1 MRTVRIVPAL
11 ALVVLVLLPA
21 YGQTPKRGGILN
33 AMQGEDLPAG
43 FSIHETA
50 TIFGL
55 WPVMPCYSNLVLFDP
70 LKPRETPETILPE
83 LAEKWS
89 WQDGYRNLVFFLRKG
104 VKWHDGQPFTATDV
118 KFTFDVVREARDAP
132 AKLRINAR
140 KEWYAN
146 VEAIETPEPYTVIF
160 RLKRPQPSLL
170 TMLASGYSPVL
181 PAHLPL
187 STLRSKCVGTGPF
200 RLKEYVRGQLIELER
215 NPDYFV
221 KGRPYLDGIRYPII
235 TERGTRLAAL
245 QAGRLD
251 VSLPTEITKV
261 MAETLKK
268 AAPSMVITETPH
280 SGSDN
285 VILNHK
291 RPPFDNVHVR
301 RAINLALDRRA
312 WVQMRL
318 GGAVISSAM
327 PPRPVGLWG
336 LSAPEL
342 ATLPGYRDPARDKAD
357 ARRLLAEAGFG
368 PGKPLRAE
376 LATRSWALQVD
387 LAAFVQDQLRQTGV
401 ETTLKQMESAVW
413 YPALA
418 RRDYTLGANLTAVGI
433 EDPDA
438 LFSEQYK
445 CGSVRNS
452 TDYCNPEVDRLI
464 DLQSQELDPKKRL
477 ALVLQIQR
485 RLEEDVAKPMLGW
498 RTAYFAA
505 WPYVKNLIPH
515 SPIYNFARMQDVWLD
530 R

>member
-1 MRTVRIVPAL
+1 MRR
-11 ALVVLVLLPA
+11 VLTIVLLLCAALFAPA
-21 YGQTPKRGGILN
+21 SGQAPKRGGVLT
-33 AMQGEDLPAG
+33 AMQAEDLPAG
-43 FSIHETA
+43 FSLHETA
-50 TIFGL
+50 TIMGL

-70 LKPRETPETILPE
+70 LKPRETPETIVPE

-104 VKWHDGQPFTATDV
+104 VKWHDGAPFTSADV

-132 AKLRINAR
+132 AKLRINPR

-146 VEAIETPEPYTVIF
+146 VESIEAPEPHTVVF
-160 RLKRPQPSLL
+160 HLRRPQPSLL
-170 TMLASGYSPVL
+170 SMLASGYSPIL
-181 PAHLPL
+181 PAHVPIA
-187 STLRSKCVGTGPF
+187 SLRGKCVGTGPF
-200 RLKEYVRGQLIELER
+200 RLKEYVRGQRIELER

-221 KGRPYLDGIRYPII
+221 KGRPYLDGISYPII
-235 TERGTRLAAL
+235 TERGTRQAAL

-251 VSLPTEITKV
+251 ISLPTEMTKV
-261 MAETLKK
+261 MAETLKQQ
-268 AAPSMVITETPH
+268 APAIVITQTPA

-312 WVQMRL
+312 WAQVRD
-318 GGAVISSAM
+318 GAASSAM
-327 PPRPVGLWG
+327 PPRPLGLWG
-336 LSAPEL
+336 LSATEL
-342 ATLPGYRDPARDKAD
+342 AKMPGYRDPARDRAD

-387 LAAFVQDQLRQTGV
+387 LAVFVQDQLRQVGI

-418 RRDYTLGANLTAVGI
+418 RRDYALGANLTAVGI
-433 EDPDA
+433 DDPDA
-438 LFSEQYK
+438 LLYEQYK
-445 CGSVRNS
+445 CGSTRNV
-452 TDYCNPEVDRLI
+452 TDYCNPDVDRLI
-464 DLQSQELDPKKRL
+464 DRQSQELDPKKRL
-477 ALVLQIQR
+477 TLVLDIQR

-498 RTAYFAA
+498 RSAYFAR
-505 WPYVKNLIPH
+505 WPHVKNLVPH
-515 SPIYNFARMQDVWLD
+515 APIYNFVRMQDVWLD

>member
-1 MRTVRIVPAL
+1 MRIVTL
-11 ALVVLVLLPA
+11 VLVLLTLALTPA
-21 YGQTPKRGGILN
+21 SGQTPKRGGVLI
-33 AMQGEDLPAG
+33 AMQAEDLPAG

-50 TIFGL
+50 TIMGL
-55 WPVMPCYSNLVLFDP
+55 WPTMPCYSNLVLFDP
-70 LKPRETPETILPE
+70 LKPRETPETIIAE

-104 VKWHDGQPFTATDV
+104 VKWHDGAPFTAADV
-118 KFTFDVVREARDAP
+118 KYTFDVVREAKDAP
-132 AKLRINAR
+132 ARLRINPR

-146 VEAIETPEPYTVIF
+146 VESIEAPEPHTVIF
-160 RLKRPQPSLL
+160 HLRRPQPSLL
-170 TMLASGYSPVL
+170 SMLASGYSPIL
-181 PAHLPL
+181 PAHVPIA
-187 STLRSKCVGTGPF
+187 TLRAKCVGTGPF
-200 RLKEYVRGQLIELER
+200 RLKEYVRGQRIELER

-221 KGRPYLDGIRYPII
+221 KGRPYLDGISYPII
-235 TERGTRLAAL
+235 TERGTRQAAL

-251 VSLPTEITKV
+251 ISLPTEMTKV
-261 MAETLKK
+261 MAETLKQ
-268 AAPSMVITETPH
+268 AAPAIVITQTPA

-301 RAINLALDRRA
+301 RAVNLALDRRA
-312 WVQMRL
+312 WAQVRD
-318 GGAVISSAM
+318 GVASSAM
-327 PPRPVGLWG
+327 PPRPLALWG

-342 ATLPGYRDPARDKAD
+342 AKMPGFRDPARDRAD

-387 LAAFVQDQLRQTGV
+387 LAVFVQDQLRQVGI

-433 EDPDA
+433 DDPDA
-438 LFSEQYK
+438 LFYEQYK
-445 CGSVRNS
+445 CGSTRNS
-452 TDYCNPEVDRLI
+452 TDYCSPDVDRLI
-464 DLQSQELDPKKRL
+464 DLQSQEMDPKKRL
-477 ALVLQIQR
+477 ALVLDVQR

-498 RTAYFAA
+498 RNAYFAR
-505 WPYVKNLIPH
+505 WPYVKNLVPH
-515 SPIYNFARMQDVWLD
+515 APIYNFVRMQDVWLD